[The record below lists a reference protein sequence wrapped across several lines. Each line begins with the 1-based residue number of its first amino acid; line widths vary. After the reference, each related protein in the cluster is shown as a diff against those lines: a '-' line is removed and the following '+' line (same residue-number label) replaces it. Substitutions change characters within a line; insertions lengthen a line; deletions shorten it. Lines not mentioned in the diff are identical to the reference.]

1 MIGGKEL
8 KLINR
13 VCKNLEE
20 ILNIF
25 SKMRLENQ
33 YEKYSSLLSFDT
45 ADDLDVARSDLSYKF
60 PERFYHF
67 QTMEYGVEIRY
78 SLKDCDYY
86 LACRCFTPPPQFTVR
101 NENQAKLW
109 RVKNGIIN
117 YGSFEDLDSAIHG
130 FYQCCKYLIDFKLS
144 KQWSLF

>member
-45 ADDLDVARSDLSYKF
+45 ADDLDVARSDLSHKF
-60 PERFYHF
+60 PERFYH
-67 QTMEYGVEIRY
+67 
-78 SLKDCDYY
+78 
-86 LACRCFTPPPQFTVR
+86 TP
-101 NENQAKLW
+101 
-109 RVKNGIIN
+109 
-117 YGSFEDLDSAIHG
+117 
-130 FYQCCKYLIDFKLS
+130 
-144 KQWSLF
+144 